1 MAYFDIFDSFMP
13 FGGAY
18 KQPSVYVI
26 SDSEMKA
33 YKERQAKAEVLE
45 LRKLVDYH
53 QNQAK
58 RLEENISLIEQEY
71 PSLNPATEEW
81 WFGADKRQIIILQ

>member
-1 MAYFDIFDSFMP
+1 MDYFDIFNAFDPWLSH
-13 FGGAY
+13 
-18 KQPSVYVI
+18 KRPSVYVI

-53 QNQAK
+53 KTQSE

-71 PSLNPATEEW
+71 PSLAPAT
-81 WFGADKRQIIILQ
+81 D